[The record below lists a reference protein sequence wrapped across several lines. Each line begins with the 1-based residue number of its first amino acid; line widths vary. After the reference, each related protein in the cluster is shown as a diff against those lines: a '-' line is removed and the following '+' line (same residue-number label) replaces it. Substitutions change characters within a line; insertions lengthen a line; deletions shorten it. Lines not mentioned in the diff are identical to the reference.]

1 MTVTEVKKTLRDRL
15 HQYDDLTEEVPVR
28 PVEEEGANQVEW

>member
-1 MTVTEVKKTLRDRL
+1 MTVTEVKKTGRDWL
-15 HQYDDLTEEVPVR
+15 HQEGDLAEEVLGR